1 MFFPKEKGTTMAIAL
16 PLAPASPRRPIGTTS
31 ATRSVRTPARTTPQ
45 VRAHRS
51 ARMAKPNVSM
61 QRPAA
66 QLTRRGRLVVLLGG
80 VIALFSVMMVFGQLA
95 NATGENAGPATQVV
109 VVQSG
114 ESLWSIAQAVA
125 PGADPRETIARI
137 RDLNGMTS
145 AVVVK
150 GQSIIVPVTRQ

>member
-1 MFFPKEKGTTMAIAL
+1 
-16 PLAPASPRRPIGTTS
+16 
-31 ATRSVRTPARTTPQ
+31 
-45 VRAHRS
+45 
-51 ARMAKPNVSM
+51 MAKPNVSM